1 MSAINLWFN
10 DKVRRLAVYL
20 HRISMMKL
28 QKRSYTKFVDIAE
41 LAMSD
46 LEDDIDAIFEGFL

>member
-1 MSAINLWFN
+1 
-10 DKVRRLAVYL
+10 
-20 HRISMMKL
+20 MMKL

-46 LEDDIDAIFEGFL
+46 LEDEIDTIFEGFL

>member
-1 MSAINLWFN
+1 
-10 DKVRRLAVYL
+10 
-20 HRISMMKL
+20 MMKL
-28 QKRSYTKFVDIAE
+28 QKRSCTKFVDIAE